1 MVDKIKKFIY
11 QVEINTIAS
20 SMGTFSDG
28 VKKFFNYF
36 SKKYP
41 EYYQRYLDPES
52 TNVLPVQKDNVVES
66 IVDSMYSA
74 AKLFSPEDFHNTL
87 VVFIVQE
94 GEKNE
99 YDQRSIETQ
108 LWEKQ

>member
-1 MVDKIKKFIY
+1 
-11 QVEINTIAS
+11 
-20 SMGTFSDG
+20 MGTFSDG

-41 EYYQRYLDPES
+41 EYYDKYLNTES
-52 TNVLPVQKDNVVES
+52 SQNSLPLHKENVIDS
-66 IVDSMYSA
+66 IVDSLYTA
-74 AKLFSPEDFHNTL
+74 AKLFSPEDFQNSL

-99 YDQRSIETQ
+99 FDQRSIETQ
-108 LWEKQ
+108 LYEKQ